1 MSALPIRDDLQKSLG
16 AALGRTPSGLF
27 VISAADAAGRET
39 AMLASWVQQA
49 SFSPPMVTVALNRKR
64 YLNDWLAETP
74 RLAISILGETQRDL
88 LKHFAAGF
96 GPDEPAFE
104 GVDVERTAT
113 GLPVLARALGHLE
126 GEVRSQLACGDHA
139 VYVVELTG
147 GNLTESMAQEK
158 PMVHVRKSGFH
169 Y

>member
-1 MSALPIRDDLQKSLG
+1 MSAPPIREELQKSVG
-16 AALGRTPSGLF
+16 AVLGRTPSGLF

-64 YLNDWLAETP
+64 YLNDWLAEVP

-96 GPDEPAFE
+96 EPDAPAFE
-104 GVDVERTAT
+104 GVAIQRGNN
-113 GLPVLARALGHLE
+113 GLPVLAQALGHLE
-126 GEVRSQLACGDHA
+126 GEVRGQLACGDHA
-139 VYVVELTG
+139 VYIVELTG
-147 GNLTESMAQEK
+147 GGLTEAMAQEK